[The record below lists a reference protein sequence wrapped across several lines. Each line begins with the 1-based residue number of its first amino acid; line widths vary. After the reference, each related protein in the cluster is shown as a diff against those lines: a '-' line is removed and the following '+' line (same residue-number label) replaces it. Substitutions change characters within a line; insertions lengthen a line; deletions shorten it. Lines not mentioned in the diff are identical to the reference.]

1 MPRQVSD
8 GDAPLTRAAGVTQ
21 PVWDLPVRLVHWLL
35 ASLIAF
41 SWWSVHNHHTDW
53 HIWSGCAILT
63 LLIFRLLWG
72 FVGSSTARFANFV
85 RGPKAVLA
93 HLRGSW
99 SGTGHTPLGALSVLA
114 LFGALAVQVGLG
126 LISEDEDG
134 IYTGPLSGLVSI
146 DTSDNARDIHEF
158 WFEYIIVPLVV
169 LHVAAILFYRL
180 RGKHLTKPM
189 ITGRA
194 VLDPGAQPMRSG
206 KWWVALISLAV
217 AIGIVRWIVA
227 GAPPFGHWSPS

>member
-1 MPRQVSD
+1 MPRQVSL
-8 GDAPLTRAAGVTQ
+8 GDEALSSRGGVSQ

-35 ASLIAF
+35 AGLIGF

-72 FVGSSTARFANFV
+72 FIGSSTARWSSFV
-85 RGPKAVLA
+85 RGPAGVAA
-93 HLRGSW
+93 HLRGRW
-99 SGTGHTPLGALSVLA
+99 NGIGHTPLGALSVVA
-114 LFGALAVQVGLG
+114 IFIALAVQVSLG

-134 IYTGPLSGLVSI
+134 LYTGPLYRLVST
-146 DTSDNARDIHEF
+146 DTSDKARDLHEL
-158 WFEYIIVPLVV
+158 WFNVILGLIV
-169 LHVAAILFYRL
+169 LHLAAIIFYRF

-194 VLDPGAQPMRSG
+194 LLEPGTQPMRPG
-206 KWWVALISLAV
+206 KWWVAAICL
-217 AIGIVRWIVA
+217 AIGIGITRWVIA
-227 GAPPFGHWSPS
+227 GAPPFS